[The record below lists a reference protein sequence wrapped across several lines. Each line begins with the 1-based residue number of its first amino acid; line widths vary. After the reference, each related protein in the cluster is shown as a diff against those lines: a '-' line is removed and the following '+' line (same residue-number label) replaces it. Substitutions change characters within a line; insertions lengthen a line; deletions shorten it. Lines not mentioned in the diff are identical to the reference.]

1 MSVDDDERFLS
12 EYQNGQ
18 HSDKELAQYVSDNG
32 LREAYSS
39 GAGEELVRINDKNQ
53 EMGFVEVSRPEDR
66 PIDII
71 DRPMDNTNRSID
83 NTNRSIDTE
92 NFDRNRADNVE
103 NLDRERGYQR
113 SYEASEDNIRQDRG
127 EGVSSR
133 EQSFRDGGRD
143 SQQQQQMQQQQAA
156 NNTRKMSTGAG

>member
-1 MSVDDDERFLS
+1 MSADDDERFLS
-12 EYQNGQ
+12 EYQNGM
-18 HSDKELAQYVSDNG
+18 HSDKELSQYVSDNG
-32 LREAYSS
+32 LAEAYSS
-39 GAGEELVRINDKNQ
+39 QAGEELVRINDKNQ
-53 EMGFVEVSRPEDR
+53 EMGFVEVSRPDDR

-71 DRPMDNTNRSID
+71 DRPIDNMNRSIEA
-83 NTNRSIDTE
+83 E

-103 NLDRERGYQR
+103 SLDRERGYQR
-113 SYEASEDNIRQDRG
+113 SYEAEDNIRQDRG

-133 EQSFRDGGRD
+133 EQASRDGGRD